1 MSVDKSSQRLI
12 DRARRGPRLSVDE
25 ERECIEAWQS
35 ARDRRA
41 AERVI
46 AANLRHVV
54 FTALKYKNYGVP
66 IADLISEGNVGLMKA
81 LDRFDPSR
89 NVRFATY
96 ANYWVRAQIVMG
108 VLDSWSLMSGPRGAL
123 DSRVFFRLRR
133 ERARLASELPG
144 ASPGAS
150 SLEER
155 LAAQFGVTEGRM
167 QEMLMQLDSRGLS
180 LDAPAPGRGHPL
192 MDELARDAEQSESLE
207 LREQSEQ
214 LERILGR
221 VRGQLDPRETFI
233 LDRRLIADPDEK
245 LSLGQIGQHFGV
257 SRERVRQI
265 EVRAQKKLENQALSE
280 ELGRGC
286 AARAPRPQ
294 LLPLHGSHPTA
305 SDISSARGFS
315 RRANR
320 RAPEGHASTK
330 AMVYPG
336 GEQSSHCERA
346 DRALIPPHHL

>member
-12 DRARRGPRLSVDE
+12 DRAKRAPRLSVDE
-25 ERECIEAWQS
+25 ERQCIEAWQT

-41 AERVI
+41 AERVV

-81 LDRFDPSR
+81 LDRFDASR

-133 ERARLASELPG
+133 ERARLTSQQPSAAEPG
-144 ASPGAS
+144 AA

-155 LAAQFGVTEGRM
+155 LAVQFGVTERRM
-167 QEMLMQLDSRGLS
+167 EEMLTQLDSRGLS
-180 LDAPAPGRGHPL
+180 LDTPAPGHERPL
-192 MDELARDAEQSESLE
+192 LDALTREAEQAASLE
-207 LREQSEQ
+207 RREESEQ

-221 VRGQLDPRETFI
+221 VREELDPREVFI
-233 LDRRLIADPDEK
+233 LDRRLMADPEEK
-245 LSLGQIGQHFGV
+245 LSLGEIGQHFGV

-265 EVRAQKKLENQALSE
+265 EVRAQKKLKNQAQHE
-280 ELGRGC
+280 ELGVAHC
-286 AARAPRPQ
+286 AA
-294 LLPLHGSHPTA
+294 
-305 SDISSARGFS
+305 
-315 RRANR
+315 
-320 RAPEGHASTK
+320 
-330 AMVYPG
+330 
-336 GEQSSHCERA
+336 
-346 DRALIPPHHL
+346 